1 MDSEEDY
8 GFSDEHMDEDE
19 DVGAENM
26 YYNSKG
32 MLEEGETA
40 EALDGFRNV
49 VEMEKA
55 ANDDQ
60 RGEWGFKALK
70 QVVKQL
76 MREGRHTEM
85 LEAYREMLQYLDVRL
100 APPPPSLPGGRP
112 SLARRRGLGLTGA
125 TRGR

>member
-8 GFSDEHMDEDE
+8 GFSDEDMDDDE

-85 LEAYREMLQYLDVRL
+85 LEAYRELLQYLDVRL
-100 APPPPSLPGGRP
+100 APPLPLSPEDAPPS
-112 SLARRRGLGLTGA
+112 RRGLGLTGA

>member
-8 GFSDEHMDEDE
+8 GFSDEDMDEDE

-85 LEAYREMLQYLDVRL
+85 MEAYREMLQYLDVRL
-100 APPPPSLPGGRP
+100 APPLPPRKSPLPRAA
-112 SLARRRGLGLTGA
+112 SD
-125 TRGR
+125 